1 MDWSDEAKEKFKQ
14 LLGEIPV
21 FMRPLAEQMGRNEI
35 AKVAAARGVSQVDL
49 PTLVIGLIKATPPNL
64 KQQMNEAMVKHG
76 INLDDYREFL

>member
-1 MDWSDEAKEKFKQ
+1 MDWTDEAKTKFKE

-49 PTLVIGLIKATPPNL
+49 PTLIIGLIKATPPNL
-64 KQQMNEAMVKHG
+64 KGQMNEAMTKHG
-76 INLDDYREFL
+76 INLEEYREYL

>member
-1 MDWSDEAKEKFKQ
+1 MEWTDEAKTKFKD

-35 AKVAAARGVSQVDL
+35 AKVAAARGVSQVDI

-64 KQQMNEAMVKHG
+64 KPQMNEAMVKHG